1 MQGLLYRGGF
11 EGLCL
16 SEVACNKKKKKKRSE
31 GFSPIMKSN

>member
-16 SEVACNKKKKKKRSE
+16 SEVACNKKKKKKKE
-31 GFSPIMKSN
+31 